1 MERDF
6 EDYINSIKSIISLRT
21 LMHRYHENGTQ
32 TNSVATHTG
41 TDEHS
46 LPAISMQQDRSTP
59 RRSFSEY
66 DNYGYSDFCE
76 TVEELK
82 TTRKRLYSLITELSR
97 EKVRLTRENKEIK
110 RENEELK
117 ANKDQEKTRT
127 DSENAR
133 NLCDRQSAEEKLVQT
148 QRAHEKTK
156 REMKTAI
163 ANRDEMIRTTNIL
176 KDSYSELKSRYKK
189 SCTKMMK
196 QKRQEAERITRMS
209 DDELERSMTKEF
221 ASTSGR
227 DNNGRQESEDED
239 TESQQDDVAEIE
251 VVQL

>member
-32 TNSVATHTG
+32 TNSVATNTG

-110 RENEELK
+110 REN
-117 ANKDQEKTRT
+117 
-127 DSENAR
+127 
-133 NLCDRQSAEEKLVQT
+133 
-148 QRAHEKTK
+148 
-156 REMKTAI
+156 
-163 ANRDEMIRTTNIL
+163 
-176 KDSYSELKSRYKK
+176 
-189 SCTKMMK
+189 
-196 QKRQEAERITRMS
+196 
-209 DDELERSMTKEF
+209 DELQAWLLQCQTPPFYLNLNQVLRIIP
-221 ASTSGR
+221 R
-227 DNNGRQESEDED
+227 DFSEYFSIGTEIFGLILQEDNS
-239 TESQQDDVAEIE
+239 
-251 VVQL
+251 